1 MKKSYNK
8 VATNNHTKLNIFYKN
23 KRYAYKMGQCISF
36 TKQKA
41 TEEKSQKDGLAY
53 DAYIADIIEAEYKT
67 TRPFVVPIE
76 RGKVIKTYD
85 GDTITIAAK
94 LPYKESPI
102 YRFNVRLNGIDT
114 PEIKSTTAQEK
125 SMAINARD
133 ALHELIYGKM
143 VELKNVDT
151 EKYGRVLADIW
162 LEDIHVNQ
170 WLLDNKY
177 AVKYDGGKKQTF
189 I

>member
-1 MKKSYNK
+1 
-8 VATNNHTKLNIFYKN
+8 LNIFYKN
-23 KRYAYKMGQCISF
+23 KRYAYKMGQCLSF
-36 TKQKA
+36 TTQTATNTEMQKIYNELEQA
-41 TEEKSQKDGLAY
+41 AD
-53 DAYIADIIEAEYKT
+53 IADILTAEYNT
-67 TRPFVVPIE
+67 TQPFVVPIE

-94 LPYKESPI
+94 LPYKNSPI
-102 YRFNVRLNGIDT
+102 YRFSVRLNGIDT
-114 PEIKSTTAQEK
+114 PEMKSTSEEERA
-125 SMAINARD
+125 MAIKARD

-143 VELKNVDT
+143 IELKNVDT

-177 AVKYDGGKKQTF
+177 AVKYDGGKKQGF
-189 I
+189 N